1 MRQKLSLRST
11 LLKGGG
17 RFHTVP
23 DWLLDRSGLS
33 RHTEI
38 LEGLLKP
45 FNSSGV
51 WSV

>member
-11 LLKGGG
+11 LRKDGG
-17 RFHTVP
+17 RFHV
-23 DWLLDRSGLS
+23 WLLDRSGLS

>member
-1 MRQKLSLRST
+1 MRQKLSLWST
-11 LLKGGG
+11 LRKDAG

-23 DWLLDRSGLS
+23 LWLLDRSGLS

-38 LEGLLKP
+38 LEGLRKP